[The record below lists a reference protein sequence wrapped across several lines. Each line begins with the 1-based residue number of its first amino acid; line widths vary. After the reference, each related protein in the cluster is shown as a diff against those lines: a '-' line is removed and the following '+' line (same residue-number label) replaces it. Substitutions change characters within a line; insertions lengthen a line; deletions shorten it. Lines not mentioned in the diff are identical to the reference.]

1 MSKKN
6 PVLVVGNKPFLNL
19 SVSALIDSFDKNVR
33 CNMGIPNGKN
43 GTKKDEI
50 AVCSHMQDH
59 FVKQKLPW
67 DHIKKTYIEDDP
79 SFKEYH
85 LRFFYNNFEPSD
97 YNFIWNIRP
106 VIDKYNDILNSID
119 CPYKFEKQPRLGYA
133 VLLEKIT
140 QGYRPFVFG
149 FSLIDEKRF
158 SYYTNDYATNR
169 DFNRETCHDRIS
181 EIKILNWLHEQNAVD
196 ATFCLLEDKQDLSFI
211 DSNSKRHQQSLD
223 ILESVCF
230 K

>member
-1 MSKKN
+1 MSKRGS
-6 PVLVVGNKPFLNL
+6 VLVIGNKPFLNL
-19 SVSALIDSFDKNVR
+19 SVSVLIDSFDKNVR

-50 AVCSHMQDH
+50 AVCSHIQDY

-67 DHIKKTYIEDDP
+67 DHIKKIYIEDDA
-79 SFKEYH
+79 SFKEDH
-85 LRFFYNNFEPSD
+85 LLYFYENFKPSD
-97 YNFIWNIRP
+97 YSFIWDIPP
-106 VIDKYNDILNSID
+106 VKDRYNDILNCID
-119 CPYKFEKQPRLGYA
+119 CPHKFEKQPRLGYA
-133 VLLEKIT
+133 ILLEKIT
-140 QGYRPFVFG
+140 QGYHPFVFG

-158 SYYTNDYATNR
+158 SYYTNDYAADR

-181 EIKILNWLHEQNAVD
+181 EIKILNWLHEKNIVD

-211 DSNSKRHQQSLD
+211 DNSNKRHQQSLD
-223 ILESVCF
+223 ILESVYF